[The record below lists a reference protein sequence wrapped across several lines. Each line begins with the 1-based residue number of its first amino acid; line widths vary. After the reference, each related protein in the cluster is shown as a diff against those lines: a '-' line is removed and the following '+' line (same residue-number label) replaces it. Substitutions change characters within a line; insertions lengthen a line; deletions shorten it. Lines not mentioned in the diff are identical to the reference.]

1 MHIVIIARENE
12 DLRENFGSFLPLS
25 GTNRGNFVDSC
36 NAVCMPGK
44 VCSHARHCGENL
56 IMPYKVFEKNTIPC
70 KEKNL

>member
-1 MHIVIIARENE
+1 VHIVIIARVNE
-12 DLRENFGSFLPLS
+12 DLRENFGYSLSLS
-25 GTNRGNFVDSC
+25 GTKRGNFVDNC
-36 NAVCMPGK
+36 NAVCMLEK